1 MPLRRY
7 WFVGRRLRLTQNP
20 IMPKPASKITRA
32 TLVCLCLLGLGLGMF
47 WCGHRAQVAKQVE
60 KAAAWEKD
68 AARLVMVNEGTCE
81 WLVTIWPAA
90 ADEGKQWKMP
100 VGKSA
105 EAMLT
110 AGDYRVEQK
119 LLAEVGDVQTRKFAM
134 TLQAGKVYRWRLINL
149 LSSDTREWNASSDG
163 AGKQ

>member
-1 MPLRRY
+1 
-7 WFVGRRLRLTQNP
+7 
-20 IMPKPASKITRA
+20 MPKPASKIARV
-32 TLVCLCLLGLGLGMF
+32 TLVCLCLLGLGIGLF
-47 WCGHRAQVAKQVE
+47 WCGHRVQVAKQVE

-68 AARLVMVNEGTCE
+68 AARLVMVNESTCE

-90 ADEGKQWKMP
+90 DDEGKQWKMP

-119 LLAEVGDVQTRKFAM
+119 FLTDVGDVQTRKF
-134 TLQAGKVYRWRLINL
+134 TLTLEAGQVYRWRLINL
-149 LSSDTREWNASSDG
+149 LSSDTREWNVSFEG
-163 AGKQ
+163 EGKR